1 MKYPKKIGVSLL
13 IISLILLPL
22 DFKISGNVI
31 SNYFSQSL
39 SFMQI
44 TGFIF
49 LFVSLIFL
57 SYKES
62 LDAIIIPTGSK
73 EHGIERTEKAI
84 DVYNKNKNKN
94 LKLIISGDKSYPLNK
109 SQRYGIYKMLRE
121 ENIRPYDMKIRK
133 AKNSIENILYA
144 LASENNKTIGIVSY
158 PAHLWRFQYI
168 FDKAKKQGKIPKNIK
183 LIKIPTKEKF
193 KDKIYGFLALVKEK
207 YNLRKGFDKTKKTGR
222 LGNYI
227 KKFIS

>member
-62 LDAIIIPTGSK
+62 LDAIIIPTGGYHHSK
-73 EHGIERTEKAI
+73 LRTEKAI
-84 DVYNKNKNKN
+84 KKYKGYKIKP
-94 LKLIISGDKSYPLNK
+94 KIIISGDKSNPLEK
-109 SQRYGIYKMLRE
+109 SERYMIYSMLRK
-121 ENIRPYDMKIRK
+121 ENIKPSKMKIRK

-144 LASENNKTIGIVSY
+144 LKNEKNKKIGIVSY
-158 PAHLWRFQYI
+158 PLQLKRFGFI
-168 FDKAKKQGKIPKNIK
+168 IKRAKEEGKIPKNIK
-183 LIKIPTKEKF
+183 ITKIPTKEKF

-222 LGNYI
+222 FGNYI